1 MEVRR
6 DGRYASAMESQIIIA
21 LVVLVA
27 VAAHIALYSWVK
39 FKIHEGVILQFLRD
53 AGEGGAPDH
62 HHADAIAAHT
72 GVSVKRVTLVCRKS
86 VEIHSDPEVE
96 NSWRADGVTK

>member
-1 MEVRR
+1 
-6 DGRYASAMESQIIIA
+6 MESEIIVA

-27 VAAHIALYSWVK
+27 VAAHIALYRWVK

-53 AGEGGAPDH
+53 AREGGAPDH

-72 GVSVKRVTLVCRKS
+72 EISAERVALVCRKS
-86 VEIHSDPEVE
+86 VEIYSDPKVE
-96 NSWRADGVTK
+96 NSWRAVAR

>member
-1 MEVRR
+1 
-6 DGRYASAMESQIIIA
+6 MESQITIS

-27 VAAHIALYSWVK
+27 IAAHVALYRWVK

-62 HHADAIAAHT
+62 HHAEAIAAHT
-72 GVSVKRVTLVCRKS
+72 GMPVKRVTMVCRKS
-86 VEIHSDPEVE
+86 VEIQPDPEVE
-96 NSWRADGVTK
+96 SSWRADGI

>member
-1 MEVRR
+1 
-6 DGRYASAMESQIIIA
+6 MESQIIIA
-21 LVVLVA
+21 FVVLVA
-27 VAAHIALYSWVK
+27 VAAHVALYRWVK

-53 AGEGGAPDH
+53 AAEGGAPDH

-72 GVSVKRVTLVCRKS
+72 GVSVKRVALVCRKS
-86 VEIHSDPEVE
+86 VEIHSDPGFE

>member
-1 MEVRR
+1 
-6 DGRYASAMESQIIIA
+6 MESQLVVA

-27 VAAHIALYSWVK
+27 GAAHVALYRWIK

-72 GVSVKRVTLVCRKS
+72 RISAKRVAAVCRKS
-86 VEIHSDPEVE
+86 TEIAPDSQVKD
-96 NSWRADGVTK
+96 SWRAE